1 MKRWLYL
8 PLALLLGFGAG
19 SQFMGSFSHGQGAA
33 KNVVNTGLP
42 ADLASYRGVVK
53 QVLPAV
59 VSIESKGKITKV
71 KQQRRFDDP
80 RLPEDLR
87 RFFEDNLPSDPV
99 PQTGFGSGF
108 FIDAAGVILTNAHV
122 VDGADQVT
130 VSLNDGRKFT
140 SKDIKAD
147 SKSDLAV
154 VVLDAKSGPYPAL
167 ELGDSD
173 AYEIGDRVLA
183 FGAPFGLTGSVTN
196 GIVSAK
202 GRSALAMNMYEDFIQ
217 TDAAIN
223 PGNSG
228 GPLVGLDGKVIG
240 INAAIKSKSGG
251 FQGVGLAVSSNLAKS
266 IVRALRTDG
275 VVHRGYLGVQIR
287 DLQPEV
293 AERLGIA
300 KGVGVVVGDVFKN
313 TPGAKGGLQP
323 GDVITSIAG
332 HAIRDG
338 RGVQMIV
345 ANLPLKQAAKIEV
358 VRDGKKMELPVT
370 IEEQPADFGRV
381 EVPLPQ
387 RSTAPVDPQRL
398 DKLGIE
404 IADLTDNL
412 AESFGYRKGV
422 AGVAI
427 TKVTSGPALDAGLR
441 KGMLIAKVDGRR
453 VSNAGDARQ
462 LMESAS
468 LQRGILLQ
476 VQSPTGGT
484 NFVLLQ
490 VRE

>member
-1 MKRWLYL
+1 M
-8 PLALLLGFGAG
+8 
-19 SQFMGSFSHGQGAA
+19 
-33 KNVVNTGLP
+33 T
-42 ADLASYRGVVK
+42 SYRDVVK

-71 KQQRRFDDP
+71 KQQAPRPRPDDF

-87 RFFEDNLPSDPV
+87 RFFEETEPT

-108 FIDAAGVILTNAHV
+108 FIDASGVILTNAHV

-130 VSLNDGRKFT
+130 VTLHDGRKVH
-140 SKDIKAD
+140 SKEIKAD
-147 SKSDLAV
+147 SKTDLAV
-154 VVLDAKSGPYPAL
+154 IILDSKSGPFPAL
-167 ELGDSD
+167 ALGDSD

-202 GRSALAMNMYEDFIQ
+202 GRSALRMNIYEDFIQ

-251 FQGVGLAVSSNLAKS
+251 FQGVGLAVSSNLAKN
-266 IVRALRTDG
+266 VVHALRTDG
-275 VVHRGYLGVQIR
+275 VVRRGYLGVQIG
-287 DLQPEV
+287 DLQPEI
-293 AERLGIA
+293 AERLGVP
-300 KGVGVVVGDVFKN
+300 KGTGVLVGDVLKG
-313 TPGAKGGLQP
+313 TPGDKGGLKA
-323 GDVITSIAG
+323 GDVITAIAG
-332 HAIRDG
+332 HTIKDG
-338 RGVQMIV
+338 RGVQMTV
-345 ANLPLKQAAKIEV
+345 ANLPLKQAANFEV
-358 VRDGKKMELPVT
+358 VRDGKRVVLPIT
-370 IEEQPADFGRV
+370 IEEQPADFGRADI
-381 EVPLPQ
+381 PAPQ
-387 RSTAPVDPQRL
+387 RTPSPADPQRL
-398 DKLGIE
+398 EKLGIE
-404 IADLTDNL
+404 IADLTDDI
-412 AESFGYRKGV
+412 AEGLGYRKGV
-422 AGVAI
+422 TGVVI
-427 TKVTSGPALDAGLR
+427 TKVSAGPAAEVGLR
-441 KGMLIAKVDGRR
+441 RGMLIAKVDGRR
-453 VSNAGDARQ
+453 VGNATEARQ
-462 LMESAS
+462 AMESAS